1 MTDRFKFRA
10 GFTISFYDIA
20 GNDVERQII
29 LDSCFS
35 IDNGGEGICVNE
47 TIIQEALDIYVAKDE
62 HKTAWDFINAN
73 YAETDGYY
81 FIDSVDF
88 LDQCTGLKDK
98 NGKLIYEGDIVRES
112 PYNKYFEYA
121 DYVVS
126 WKDGAYTNEKCLGMK
141 NKETG
146 EIKDCSKGGYCF
158 SKHIHQELADD
169 FEVIGN
175 IHENRDLMEQD
186 NE

>member
-1 MTDRFKFRA
+1 MSDRFKFRT

-47 TIIQEALDIYVAKDE
+47 KIIQEALDIYVAKDE
-62 HKTAWDFINAN
+62 HKSAWDFINAN

-98 NGKLIYEGDIVRES
+98 NGKLIYEGDILRSESYPFKREEEDT
-112 PYNKYFEYA
+112 YNYAAEVCFDKDSAEFFYWIFRTSSRVAGRSEGNTGQLDEYE
-121 DYVVS
+121 
-126 WKDGAYTNEKCLGMK
+126 W
-141 NKETG
+141 
-146 EIKDCSKGGYCF
+146 EI
-158 SKHIHQELADD
+158 
-169 FEVIGN
+169 IGN
-175 IHENRDLMEQD
+175 IHENPELFEVTSEKTKD
-186 NE
+186 

>member
-1 MTDRFKFRA
+1 MNNRFKFRA

-20 GNDVERQII
+20 SNDVERQII

-47 TIIQEALDIYVAKDE
+47 KIIQEALDIYVAKDE
-62 HKTAWDFINAN
+62 HKSAWDFINAN

-98 NGKLIYEGDIVRES
+98 NGKLIYENDFIRVINQDTKDRPDLQIGHIWVDEMGCRWIKFKTEELS
-112 PYNKYFEYA
+112 WNDFCSLI
-121 DYVVS
+121 DY
-126 WKDGAYTNEKCLGMK
+126 DGTL
-141 NKETG
+141 T
-146 EIKDCSKGGYCF
+146 I
-158 SKHIHQELADD
+158 
-169 FEVIGN
+169 EVIGN
-175 IHENRDLMEQD
+175 IHENADLLEVGGK
-186 NE
+186 

>member
-1 MTDRFKFRA
+1 MAHLNFQAGIRA
-10 GFTISFYDIA
+10 EYYKDNGDDATILLWLNDFMLSNTSDEIGFTHEELLRVIPDTLSEHEEDTLLNWFADNYGTPYEEWYSGDADII
-20 GNDVERQII
+20 R
-29 LDSCFS
+29 
-35 IDNGGEGICVNE
+35 
-47 TIIQEALDIYVAKDE
+47 
-62 HKTAWDFINAN
+62 
-73 YAETDGYY
+73 
-81 FIDSVDF
+81 
-88 LDQCTGLKDK
+88 QCTGLKDMT
-98 NGKLIYEGDIVRES
+98 GKLIYEGDIVRES

-158 SKHIHQELADD
+158 SKHIHQEVADD

-175 IHENRDLMEQD
+175 IHENPELIGGNHD
-186 NE
+186 